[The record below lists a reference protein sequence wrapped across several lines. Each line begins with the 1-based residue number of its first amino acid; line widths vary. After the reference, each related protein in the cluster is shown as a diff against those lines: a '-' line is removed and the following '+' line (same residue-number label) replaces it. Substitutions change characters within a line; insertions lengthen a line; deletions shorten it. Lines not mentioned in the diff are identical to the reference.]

1 MTTACS
7 WPELPPLTGYT
18 VGVTAARRAEEL
30 GALFVRQGAAVRYG
44 PAIRI
49 MPVTD
54 DTELRDSTRDLVD
67 NPADAV
73 VVTSGLGFRGWLEAA
88 EAWGGCDALLD
99 MLGGAEL
106 YARGPAAAGAVR
118 AAGLDAGRTP
128 ASASTAGLLEELIAS
143 GVAGRRI
150 AVQQHGEPLP
160 QLAGALRAA
169 GAEVVDVAVYRWV
182 RPPDPEPLDR
192 IIDDTVDGLIDALP
206 FTSAPAAASM
216 LARAGSTRRYGP
228 LVAAMRR
235 DVLVAAVGPAAA
247 GPLASAGVPVLR
259 PSRARMGALA
269 YTLSCELTERAPT
282 IRVAGHTL
290 QVRGQAVVV
299 DGGLRE
305 LAPAPMAVLR
315 ALAGNPGV
323 VVSRRDLLASLP
335 NGGEEHAVETA
346 VGRLRTALGDPRIV
360 QTVVKRGYRL
370 AIPEAEVAAPAPAS
384 GAPDAGPAGPAGEA
398 VLGW

>member
-1 MTTACS
+1 MTVACS
-7 WPELPPLTGYT
+7 GPELPPLTGYT

-30 GALFVRQGAAVRYG
+30 GALFVRQGAAVRYA
-44 PAIRI
+44 PSIRI

-54 DTELRDSTRDLVD
+54 DTELRDTTRGLVGK
-67 NPADAV
+67 PADTV
-73 VVTSGLGFRGWLEAA
+73 IVTSGLGFRGWLEAA

-99 MLGGAEL
+99 MLRGAEL

-118 AAGLDAGRTP
+118 AAGLDAGHTP
-128 ASASTAGLLEELIAS
+128 ASASTAGLLEELIGS

-150 AVQQHGEPLP
+150 VVQQHGEPLP
-160 QLAGALRAA
+160 HVVNALRAA

-192 IIDDTVDGLIDALP
+192 LIGDTVDGLIDALP

-216 LARAGSTRRYGP
+216 LARAERTGRYGSFVDA
-228 LVAAMRR
+228 LRH

-247 GPLASAGVPVLR
+247 GPLVSAGVPVLR
-259 PSRARMGALA
+259 PSRSRMGALA
-269 YTLSCELTERAPT
+269 YTLSCELTGRAPT
-282 IRVAGHTL
+282 FLVSGHTL

-299 DGGLRE
+299 DGRLRE

-315 ALAGNPGV
+315 ALAGTPGV

-370 AIPEAEVAAPAPAS
+370 AIPESEVTAPARVPGS
-384 GAPDAGPAGPAGEA
+384 REAGPAGEA
-398 VLGW
+398 VPGW